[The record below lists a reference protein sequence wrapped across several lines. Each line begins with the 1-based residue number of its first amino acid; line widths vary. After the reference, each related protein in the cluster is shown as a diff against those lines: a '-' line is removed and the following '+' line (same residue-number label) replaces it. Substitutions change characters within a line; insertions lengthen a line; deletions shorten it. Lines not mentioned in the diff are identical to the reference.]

1 MSIAKLRTRIRAA
14 RTVAKLDS
22 LAVDP
27 FAIVLLAGLA
37 ILVIWVWIL
46 GRANQARGM
55 ELFGLRSARQIT
67 EEREELEAEDLTQM
81 LEAHNAR
88 RRRRGEA
95 DVTVADLERR
105 VLEDFNE
112 QRRRREAYLA
122 DRELDELLEATNARR
137 RARGLPERTREEVQR
152 EFGAGGGTG

>member
-1 MSIAKLRTRIRAA
+1 MLVI
-14 RTVAKLDS
+14 
-22 LAVDP
+22 
-27 FAIVLLAGLA
+27 LAGLA
-37 ILVIWVWIL
+37 LWVAML
-46 GRANQARGM
+46 GRANHNRGM
-55 ELFGLRSARQIT
+55 EQFGLRSARQIT
-67 EEREELEAEDLTQM
+67 EDREALEAEDLAQM

-95 DVTVADLERR
+95 DLTAADLQATVAR
-105 VLEDFNE
+105 DFAE

-152 EFGAGGGTG
+152 EFGAGPTPGGEGPPSSAGERPSTPSDEQE